1 MRGKWIFVALAPA
14 LVAVPAAA
22 RDGGPVASPAPVSSA
37 ATISVD
43 ARAMLMAE
51 SAVHGGGTAVGPY
64 GAPMLPG
71 LELRTLS
78 ALVPIDGAALNQS
91 YALPSV
97 PAPHADWNVL
107 LQLPRKSRLDATPI
121 ERMSLQGTA
130 DYSRSRAFGLDAR
143 LELCIDG
150 REDSALVRLGGRVA
164 GMIRT
169 LERR

>member
-1 MRGKWIFVALAPA
+1 MALAPA

-22 RDGGPVASPAPVSSA
+22 RDAAPNGPSTPASA

-51 SAVHGGGTAVGPY
+51 SAVHGGETPAGFH
-64 GAPMLPG
+64 GASTLPG

-78 ALVPIDGAALNQS
+78 VLVPADAAPLGRV
-91 YALPSV
+91 YGLPSI
-97 PAPHADWNVL
+97 PTPPADWNVL
-107 LQLPRKSRLDATPI
+107 LQLPRKSRLDAAPI
-121 ERMSLQGTA
+121 ERMSLEGTA
-130 DYSRSRAFGLDAR
+130 DYSRSRTFDLDAR
-143 LELCIDG
+143 LELCLDG
-150 REDSALVRLGGRVA
+150 REDSAMVRLGGRVA